1 MDCSPEFKKPKYS
14 EQISTYM
21 AETNMKRFNAQQKY
35 QVYSE
40 SQDERVRDHPYNLA
54 SISGG
59 SYAGLGANAL
69 HPINRGDE
77 STIKQIKATHPVMTT
92 GND

>member
-1 MDCSPEFKKPKYS
+1 
-14 EQISTYM
+14 M

-54 SISGG
+54 SISG
-59 SYAGLGANAL
+59 SYTGMGANAL
-69 HPINRGDE
+69 HPINRGDD
-77 STIKQIKATHPVMTT
+77 STVK
-92 GND
+92 